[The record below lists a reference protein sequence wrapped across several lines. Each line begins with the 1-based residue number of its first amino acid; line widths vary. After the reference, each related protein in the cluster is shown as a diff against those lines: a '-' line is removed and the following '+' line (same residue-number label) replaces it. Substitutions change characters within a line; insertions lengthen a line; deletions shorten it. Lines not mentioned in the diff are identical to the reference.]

1 LNSVSSEGAWE
12 SLLKNRGSCFAMKI
26 ICNSPGGFP
35 SYR

>member
-1 LNSVSSEGAWE
+1 
-12 SLLKNRGSCFAMKI
+12 MKI